1 MKLIYLPIV
10 FSSSKSILK
19 RKGSQDLP
27 ASDYYAIYR
36 QTKKTSL
43 QQTNAPC
50 KQCVKRSHIL
60 GVALRSRS
68 CPKKRSATPT
78 SLLWKK
84 KEWHSFIALF
94 KKKTNLSK
102 KLQTREFFL
111 TPLIIRDYYT
121 CELTSSNLSHTR

>member
-1 MKLIYLPIV
+1 MQEIIFLYILKLYIKLKIWINLSTWTGLICVLNFLAKYFFTKQLKLIYLSIV

-50 KQCVKRSHIL
+50 K
-60 GVALRSRS
+60 
-68 CPKKRSATPT
+68 
-78 SLLWKK
+78 
-84 KEWHSFIALF
+84 F
-94 KKKTNLSK
+94 
-102 KLQTREFFL
+102 
-111 TPLIIRDYYT
+111 
-121 CELTSSNLSHTR
+121 